1 MMRCALCR
9 CATTA
14 TKVPPQDGRA
24 EVVTENL
31 DLENDATKWAP
42 RISGKNCPVPKREP
56 RTAARI
62 NFGRDRSFAVKFEL
76 LCLIKI
82 PPHFCF
88 WIINGRSI
96 RPKAFQSNKKFI
108 QKNIS
113 DEKFGS
119 IFNGGQKVSKSRKKL
134 GQRKILFPA
143 SQVQK
148 WISKDVNKNLN
159 SASASSSK
167 AGFHSKRLNQIFGI
181 ATQNFI
187 RRLRC
192 RNIWRVA
199 KEWPLQG

>member
-1 MMRCALCR
+1 M
-9 CATTA
+9 
-14 TKVPPQDGRA
+14 
-24 EVVTENL
+24 
-31 DLENDATKWAP
+31 DARFVRKLFS
-42 RISGKNCPVPKREP
+42 R
-56 RTAARI
+56 
-62 NFGRDRSFAVKFEL
+62 
-76 LCLIKI
+76 
-82 PPHFCF
+82 
-88 WIINGRSI
+88 
-96 RPKAFQSNKKFI
+96 NKKFI

-143 SQVQK
+143 TQVQK

-167 AGFHSKRLNQIFGI
+167 AGFHSERLNQIFGI
-181 ATQNFI
+181 ATQKFI

-199 KEWPLQG
+199 KE